1 MWHTLVKYFYFSENV
16 NHYRLFT
23 RPMYSF
29 HLSDSCPLYIIYS
42 SCFWKRLTIILCVM
56 SLSFVRGQE
65 SLFEE
70 LDIAI
75 WPEYDKPGVLV
86 FMEGTIRQDA
96 LPTTLEF
103 RVPEEVG
110 AVGALFSDDSDKVP
124 FEVPVVQREDGK
136 WAILG
141 IPRGQQILRT
151 GYYYDPFIFQVERA
165 INYLLEF
172 NKSLDDF
179 NVQIQEPLAAENF
192 WIEDST
198 TQMSKD
204 TITGLNSYSLHLEGL
219 AAGKQKLISFGYLNP
234 SGQLSIEELQQPPQK
249 LPKKLPKMMIVVRKT
264 MNGMTG
270 NLTVFELGAVVIT
283 KG

>member
-1 MWHTLVKYFYFSENV
+1 M
-16 NHYRLFT
+16 
-23 RPMYSF
+23 
-29 HLSDSCPLYIIYS
+29 
-42 SCFWKRLTIILCVM
+42 
-56 SLSFVRGQE
+56 
-65 SLFEE
+65 
-70 LDIAI
+70 
-75 WPEYDKPGVLV
+75 
-86 FMEGTIRQDA
+86 
-96 LPTTLEF
+96 
-103 RVPEEVG
+103 
-110 AVGALFSDDSDKVP
+110 
-124 FEVPVVQREDGK
+124 
-136 WAILG
+136 
-141 IPRGQQILRT
+141 
-151 GYYYDPFIFQVERA
+151 
-165 INYLLEF
+165 EF

-234 SGQLSIEELQQPPQK
+234 SGQLSIEELQPPK
-249 LPKKLPKMMIVVRKT
+249 LPKKMIGVRKT

>member
-1 MWHTLVKYFYFSENV
+1 M
-16 NHYRLFT
+16 
-23 RPMYSF
+23 
-29 HLSDSCPLYIIYS
+29 
-42 SCFWKRLTIILCVM
+42 
-56 SLSFVRGQE
+56 
-65 SLFEE
+65 
-70 LDIAI
+70 
-75 WPEYDKPGVLV
+75 
-86 FMEGTIRQDA
+86 
-96 LPTTLEF
+96 
-103 RVPEEVG
+103 
-110 AVGALFSDDSDKVP
+110 
-124 FEVPVVQREDGK
+124 VQREDGK

-141 IPRGQQILRT
+141 IPRGQQILRI

-204 TITGLNSYSLHLEGL
+204 TTTGLNSYSLHLEGL

-234 SGQLSIEELQQPPQK
+234 SGQLSIEVLPPPK
-249 LPKKLPKMMIVVRKT
+249 LPKKMIGVRKT